1 MRLIFAF
8 IAVFVASP
16 LLAQESSLKSLQ
28 TGTDSRGWDAVGR
41 INIGTRGFCTGTLI
55 APNLVLTAGHCLYDK
70 DSGAKVDAA
79 SLEFLAGWRNGR
91 AAAYRKVRRAIAHPD
106 FIYSGDEK
114 LGRVANDLAL
124 LELDQPIRLPSIKPF
139 ETDTRP
145 ATGDEIGVVSY
156 AKNRE
161 DAPSLQQVCHVLN
174 KQPTLLVMSCDVDFG
189 SSGSPVFS
197 MKGGVPRIVSVV
209 SSKAEVEGKKVS
221 LGTLL
226 QAPLQDLMAEMAR
239 DDGVFRKIMP
249 TSGALTGTT
258 AGGAKFTRPPQP

>member
-8 IAVFVASP
+8 IAVFAGFP
-16 LLAQESSLKSLQ
+16 LMAQESNLKTLQ
-28 TGTDSRGWDAVGR
+28 TGNDSRGWDAVGR

-70 DSGAKVDAA
+70 ETGAKVDAA
-79 SLEFLAGWRNGR
+79 SLKFLAGWRNGR
-91 AAAYRKVRRAIAHPD
+91 AAAYRNVRRAIAHPD
-106 FIYSGDEK
+106 FIYSGAEK
-114 LGRVANDLAL
+114 LDRVANDLAL
-124 LELDQPIRLPSIKPF
+124 LELDLPIRLPSIKPF

-156 AKNRE
+156 AKDRE
-161 DAPSLQQVCHVLN
+161 DAPSLQQVCHVLS

-209 SSKAEVEGKKVS
+209 SSKAEVGNEKVS

-226 QAPLQDLMAEMAR
+226 QAPLQELMAEMAK
-239 DDGVFRKIMP
+239 DDGVFRKVAP
-249 TSGALTGTT
+249 TSGALSGVT
-258 AGGAKFTRPPQP
+258 AGGAKFVRPPTP